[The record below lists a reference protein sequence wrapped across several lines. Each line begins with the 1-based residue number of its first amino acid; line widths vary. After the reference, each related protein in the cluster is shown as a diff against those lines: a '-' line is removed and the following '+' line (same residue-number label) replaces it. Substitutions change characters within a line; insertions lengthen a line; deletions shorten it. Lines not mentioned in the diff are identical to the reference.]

1 MGQLFCDESSQQ
13 IVDLLQA
20 ECEKGK
26 VDIQL
31 RQAVN
36 SIEKSANFFH
46 IQTAC
51 ESYQTENLIIA
62 TGGLS
67 MAGLGASPFGYKIAE
82 QFGIPV
88 IPVRA
93 SLVPFTWKESDKI
106 FATLSGIALP
116 VSVSN
121 RNKTF
126 SNQMLFTHRGLSG
139 PAILQISNYWDLGE
153 TVEIDLLPSAS
164 ILDILNELRQSSP
177 KLQLKTVLS
186 RYLPKK
192 LVEMWIEQQMIKDQI
207 IAQLNK
213 ADLAFLDHFIH
224 HWRFLP
230 NGTEGYRTAEVTMGG
245 VDTDYISSKTMEAKN
260 VQGLYFI
267 GEVLDVTGWLG
278 GYNFQW
284 AWSSA
289 FACAEHVLS
298 NEKTK

>member
-1 MGQLFCDESSQQ
+1 
-13 IVDLLQA
+13 
-20 ECEKGK
+20 
-26 VDIQL
+26 
-31 RQAVN
+31 
-36 SIEKSANFFH
+36 
-46 IQTAC
+46 
-51 ESYQTENLIIA
+51 
-62 TGGLS
+62 